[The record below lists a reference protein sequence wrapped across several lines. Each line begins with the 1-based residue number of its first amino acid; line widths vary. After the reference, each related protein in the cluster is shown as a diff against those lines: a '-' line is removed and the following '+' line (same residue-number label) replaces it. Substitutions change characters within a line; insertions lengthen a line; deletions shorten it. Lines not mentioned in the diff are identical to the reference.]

1 MMSSK
6 NNRPTN
12 LTIFMV
18 IMLAGKSKQGQRK
31 NQNKEGCQPPACK
44 IWHENVYASYKIW
57 SRIFKM
63 GLLPDVFLS

>member
-1 MMSSK
+1 MAMSCK

-18 IMLAGKSKQGQRK
+18 IMLPRESEQGQCE
-31 NQNKEGCQPPACK
+31 NQNEEGCQPPARK
-44 IWHENVYASYKIW
+44 MWHENASYKIR
-57 SRIFKM
+57 SRIFKT

>member
-1 MMSSK
+1 MISYE

-18 IMLAGKSKQGQRK
+18 IMLAGESEQGQPK

-44 IWHENVYASYKIW
+44 IWHKNVNASYKIR
-57 SRIFKM
+57 SRIFKT
-63 GLLPDVFLS
+63 GLLPDISLS